1 MKLGKLV
8 MIVRGA
14 THEKLN
20 NGYTCNNMCY
30 WVETCEPIDI
40 LKIPMKV
47 KTCCSCYFDVL

>member
-14 THEKLN
+14 THAKLN
-20 NGYTCNNMCY
+20 NGYICNNMCY
-30 WVETCEPIDI
+30 WVEICEPIDI

-47 KTCCSCYFDVL
+47 KTCYFDVL